1 VSAKILIQ
9 LMSLANA
16 NWILSL
22 KLSGAAQPVKA
33 GVEQER
39 KSTTEANL
47 MQPLDV
53 TDVVLLL
60 TIKK

>member
-1 VSAKILIQ
+1 
-9 LMSLANA
+9 MSLANA

-33 GVEQER
+33 GVVQER
-39 KSTTEANL
+39 KSATEANL

>member
-1 VSAKILIQ
+1 LIQ

-33 GVEQER
+33 GVVQER
-39 KSTTEANL
+39 KSATEANL